1 MIFTPQSFLIE
12 DWPDADLH
20 NGASKL
26 SRRLSRCYS
35 HFCENGK
42 DILHVWLAFDLITV
56 ARETMGYRTKDAALT
71 LMHHSKKL
79 DNPHFYING
88 PDAPFGVA
96 FSRVNGEMIIFQ
108 NEATARAFLG
118 DVPDTDYDFLNLEDV
133 RRSKYALMELLNQ

>member
-1 MIFTPQSFLIE
+1 MISTPQSFLKLDDPIAE
-12 DWPDADLH
+12 LEFYWP
-20 NGASKL
+20 KL
-26 SRRLSRCYS
+26 QRRLSRCCADPAY
-35 HFCENGK
+35 E
-42 DILHVWLAFDLITV
+42 WLAAELITV
-56 ARETMGYRTKDAALT
+56 ASETMCYRTKDAALT

-133 RRSKYALMELLNQ
+133 RRLKYALMEQLDL

>member
-1 MIFTPQSFLIE
+1 MISTPQSFLI
-12 DWPDADLH
+12 DDCRHFDLQM
-20 NGASKL
+20 GAQNL
-26 SRRLSRCYS
+26 ARQLPRCYS
-35 HFCENGK
+35 RFCGGQCDK
-42 DILHVWLAFDLITV
+42 HYVWLAFDLITV

-133 RRSKYALMELLNQ
+133 RHLKYALMEQLD